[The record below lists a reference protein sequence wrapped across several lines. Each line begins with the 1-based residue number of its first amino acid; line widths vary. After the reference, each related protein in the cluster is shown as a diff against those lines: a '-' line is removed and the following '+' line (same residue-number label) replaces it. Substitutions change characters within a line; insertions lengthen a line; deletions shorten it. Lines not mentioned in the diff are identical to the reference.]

1 MHIPAAVRSSA
12 LALSDVIFAPIC
24 LGCAQ
29 RIAFADRAR
38 LMCRRC
44 RTRLV
49 PLAPPCCERCGAP
62 RLRTGRLVAHACP
75 ECEHWPVTLRAAR
88 SACLLHPPADTLV
101 YHLKYRGWHALARP
115 LAECMAAVA
124 LPPDAARETALC
136 MYVPT
141 TARRLRE
148 RGYNQAQKIAE
159 QFALDTGKTL
169 VHALERTGARGS
181 QTTLQPAARR
191 ANVAGAFRIRA
202 DVADLVAGEHVL
214 LVDDV
219 LTTGATASE
228 CATAIAAA
236 GARCTTVITFARALD
251 ARRLTS

>member
-1 MHIPAAVRSSA
+1 
-12 LALSDVIFAPIC
+12 
-24 LGCAQ
+24 
-29 RIAFADRAR
+29 
-38 LMCRRC
+38 
-44 RTRLV
+44 
-49 PLAPPCCERCGAP
+49 
-62 RLRTGRLVAHACP
+62 
-75 ECEHWPVTLRAAR
+75 
-88 SACLLHPPADTLV
+88 
-101 YHLKYRGWHALARP
+101 
-115 LAECMAAVA
+115 MAAVA
-124 LPPDAARETALC
+124 LPADAARETPLC

-159 QFALDTGKTL
+159 QYAFHTGRTL

-202 DVADLVAGEHVL
+202 EVAERIAGEHVL
-214 LVDDV
+214 LIDDV
-219 LTTGATASE
+219 LTTGATAGE
-228 CATAIAAA
+228 CATALATA